1 MLELAEP
8 IWRQDQGRRRAAS
21 AGSDP
26 PFEHDV
32 QRRVPA
38 TDKAKRVL
46 GFEATTSLE
55 VMLDEVIP
63 WIDAAIKAGTI

>member
-1 MLELAEP
+1 MHDE
-8 IWRQDQGRRRAAS
+8 
-21 AGSDP
+21 

-55 VMLDEVIP
+55 DMLDEVIP
-63 WIDAAIKAGTI
+63 WISEAVQPTWRTL

>member
-1 MLELAEP
+1 M
-8 IWRQDQGRRRAAS
+8 Q
-21 AGSDP
+21 
-26 PFEHDV
+26 H
-32 QRRVPA
+32 RVPA

-55 VMLDEVIP
+55 DMLDEVIP